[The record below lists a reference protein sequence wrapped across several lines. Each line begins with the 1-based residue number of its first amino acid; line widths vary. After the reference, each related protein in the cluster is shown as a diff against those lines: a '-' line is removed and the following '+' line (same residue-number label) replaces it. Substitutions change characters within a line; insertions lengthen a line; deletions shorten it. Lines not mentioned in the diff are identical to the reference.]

1 MVFLEGDTNV
11 LPLWVF
17 LRVTV
22 VSYVTRLC
30 REDAVVAAEFAV
42 FAGKPGR
49 SSLSEDDVSW
59 DDILSCNAVSQ
70 APNCFFK
77 L

>member
-1 MVFLEGDTNV
+1 VVFLEGDTNV

-30 REDAVVAAEFAV
+30 GEDAVVAAEFAV

-49 SSLSEDDVSW
+49 SSLSEDDVSRN
-59 DDILSCNAVSQ
+59 DILSYDAVSQ